1 MEYFIKIL
9 SHKNDF
15 VLRIIVILKK
25 VHKKIDRKN
34 GMQKQKGCIDSN
46 SSMHLS

>member
-9 SHKNDF
+9 SHKNNF
-15 VLRIIVILKK
+15 VLRIIVILKN

-46 SSMHLS
+46 TSMHPS